1 MLMKKIKYTDYNDV
15 ERNETFYFNLSKPEL
30 IELQASPEGG
40 LSEYIN
46 KIAEEQDMKKII
58 EFFKTIINLSY
69 GCKSAD
75 GKRFVKSKEL
85 TEAFMQSEAYSE
97 LFMELSSTNEIF
109 LTDIELFV
117 SFTVIKSIAL
127 IPHIS

>member
-1 MLMKKIKYTDYNDV
+1 MLVKKIKYTDYNDV

-30 IELQASPEGG
+30 IELQASQEGG

-58 EFFKTIINLSY
+58 EFFKTIINISY

-97 LFMELSSTNEIF
+97 LFMELSSNAEAAA
-109 LTDIELFV
+109 EFV
-117 SFTVIKSIAL
+117 NGIVPKDL
-127 IPHIS
+127 K